1 MKTNP
6 LIVIA
11 ALALIATGCRAKQ
24 QVITTD
30 YPKTDT
36 TTVTATT
43 NPLETRLNTFA
54 AGQMGWNT
62 LQTGGNVKVV
72 GAKSFSSSMQMRM
85 IRGKAIYIS
94 LRPIIGIEV
103 GKIVI
108 TNDSVLVV
116 DKYHKRY
123 LAEPVS
129 LIANGVPVT
138 VNEMQDI
145 FLGRAFILGQG
156 TVNTSTR
163 HLVQLTAD
171 GTNYRLSPKTQPQAF
186 NYGFTIDPSNHVIAV
201 DVTPTTGSKTPYT
214 ARYSDVQFT
223 LAGAIAHHADVTA
236 TVGNSKF
243 TLALDLKDITW
254 NTQVNIDDS
263 KPKGYQRMDGHQ
275 ITSILGQQ

>member
-1 MKTNP
+1 MKTTP
-6 LIVIA
+6 IIL
-11 ALALIATGCRAKQ
+11 LAILAILATGCRAKQ

-30 YPKTDT
+30 YPKPDT
-36 TTVTATT
+36 TTVTPTT
-43 NPLETRLNTFA
+43 NPLETRLNAFA
-54 AGQMGWNT
+54 ASQLGWNT
-62 LQTGGNVKVV
+62 LQAGGNVKIG

-94 LRPIIGIEV
+94 LRPLIGIEV

-123 LAEPVS
+123 LAEPIS
-129 LIANGVPVT
+129 LITNGVPVT
-138 VNEMQDI
+138 VTEMQDI
-145 FLGRAFILGQG
+145 FLGRAFILGKG

-163 HLVQLTAD
+163 HLVQLDAD

-186 NYGFTIDPSNHVIAV
+186 NYGFTLDPSNHVVAV
-201 DVTPTTGSKTPYT
+201 EVKPASGTKTPYT
-214 ARYSDVQFT
+214 ACYSSVQLT
-223 LAGAIAHHADVTA
+223 LAGPIAQHADVAA
-236 TVGNSKF
+236 TVRNSKF
-243 TLALDLKDITW
+243 TLALDLKDIMW

-263 KPKGYQRMDGHQ
+263 KPTGYKRIDGHQ

>member
-1 MKTNP
+1 MKYSL
-6 LIVIA
+6 LITLA
-11 ALALIATGCRAKQ
+11 ALALIVAGCRAKQ

-36 TTVTATT
+36 TTVTPSV

-54 AGQMGWNT
+54 ASQMGWTT
-62 LQTGGNVKVV
+62 LQTGGNVKVG

-94 LRPIIGIEV
+94 LRPLIGIEV

-123 LAEPVS
+123 LAEPIS
-129 LIANGVPVT
+129 LITNGVPVT

-145 FLGRAFILGQG
+145 FLGRAFILGKG

-163 HLVQLTAD
+163 HLVQLAAD
-171 GTNYRLSPKTQPQAF
+171 GTNYRLSPKSQPQAF

-201 DVTPTTGSKTPYT
+201 NVTPTTGTKIPYT
-214 ARYSDVQFT
+214 ARYSDVRFT
-223 LAGAIAHHADVTA
+223 LAGAVAHHADVAA

-263 KPKGYQRMDGHQ
+263 KPTGYQRMNGHQ
-275 ITSILGQQ
+275 ITSILGDN

>member
-1 MKTNP
+1 MKYP
-6 LIVIA
+6 LLITLA
-11 ALALIATGCRAKQ
+11 ALALIANGCRAKQ

-36 TTVTATT
+36 TTVTPSV

-54 AGQMGWNT
+54 ASQMGWTT
-62 LQTGGNVKVV
+62 LQTGGNVKVG

-94 LRPIIGIEV
+94 LRPLIGIEV

-123 LAEPVS
+123 LAEPIS
-129 LIANGVPVT
+129 LITNGVPVT

-145 FLGRAFILGQG
+145 FLGRAFILGKG

-163 HLVQLTAD
+163 HLVQLAAD

-186 NYGFTIDPSNHVIAV
+186 NYGFTIDPSNHVISV
-201 DVTPTTGSKTPYT
+201 DVTPTSGTKIPYT
-214 ARYSDVQFT
+214 AHYSDVKFT
-223 LAGAIAHHADVTA
+223 LAGAIAHHADVAA

-263 KPKGYQRMDGHQ
+263 KPTGYQRMDGHQ
-275 ITSILGQQ
+275 ITSILGE